1 MILNNLI
8 LFDGPQWQALLPLS
22 FTRPV
27 AELRVGIRT
36 LREKW
41 ERVAE
46 KVSWQ
51 TQDFLALKYPA
62 ITEAENIFVAACVL
76 PDPDFVKAISA
87 LKFKQGLTFNGNLV
101 AFKFSTYNPE
111 SITETIEFK
120 NKLVTI
126 EHPWDIFEKNDVA
139 LRFDFE
145 QIAAG
150 SKTAAISKTNNL
162 LAPENIFVE
171 QGAKLEFVTIDAT
184 EGPVYIG
191 EGAEIMPGALIKGS
205 LALCEHAT
213 IKMGAKIYGATTIGP
228 WCKVGGEIQNSVLQA
243 YSNKGH
249 DGYLGNAVLGEWC
262 NLGADTNNSNLKNN
276 YDKVKM
282 WDYATEKFAPTGLQF
297 CGLIMGDHSKCG
309 INTMFNTGT
318 VVGVSANIFGSGF
331 PRNFVPSFSWGGASG
346 FSVYPFEKALETARI
361 VMGRRKL
368 SLDEQDLKI
377 LQYIFNYTDK
387 YRRF

>member
-1 MILNNLI
+1 
-8 LFDGPQWQALLPLS
+8 
-22 FTRPV
+22 V
-27 AELRVGIRT
+27 AELRVGITT

-41 ERVAE
+41 ERVANQ
-46 KVSWQ
+46 VSWQ
-51 TQDFLALKYPA
+51 TQDYLATKYPA
-62 ITEAENIFVAACVL
+62 KNEAENIFVAASVL
-76 PDPDFVKAISA
+76 PQPDFVQAISQ
-87 LKFKQGLTFNGNLV
+87 LKFKQGLTYDGSLV
-101 AFKFSTYNPE
+101 AFRYSEYHPE
-111 SITETIEFK
+111 SIADTIEFK
-120 NKLVTI
+120 KHLISI
-126 EHPWDIFEKNDVA
+126 EHTWDLFQKNDIA

-145 QIAAG
+145 QITAG
-150 SKTAAISKTNNL
+150 RKTALISKTNNL
-162 LAPENIFVE
+162 LAPENVFAE
-171 QGAKLEFVTIDAT
+171 AGAKLEFVTIDAS

-191 EGAEIMPGALIKGS
+191 AGAEIMPGALIKGP

-228 WCKVGGEIQNSVLQA
+228 WCKAGGEIQNSLLQA

-282 WDYATEKFAPTGLQF
+282 WDYTSEKFAPTGLQF
-297 CGLIMGDHSKCG
+297 CGLVMGDHSKCG

-318 VVGVSANIFGSGF
+318 VVGVSTNIFGSGF

-361 VMGRRKL
+361 VMGRRNL
-368 SLDEQDLKI
+368 SLDEQDQSI
-377 LQYIFNYTDK
+377 LQHVFDYTEK
-387 YRRF
+387 FRRF